1 MVGEVRREVNKKA
14 SINSLRREDICMQV
28 RRLVLLNLILAF
40 ILWTGPGWAQQPKPG
55 GTLRLALAGD
65 LTFFNANQGPA
76 PGYFT
81 FWVWNNIFNS
91 LLTLTPPPE
100 LKIMPDLAK
109 SWDVLEDGRTYIFHL
124 QEGVQFHDGT
134 AFDAQVAKWN
144 IDRIRDP
151 EVKAWVR
158 PYYEDID
165 QVEVVDTS
173 TLRVRMK
180 EPSGALPMALAGY
193 FQGIPMVSPQAV
205 QKYGEDWKRHPVG
218 TGPFMMQEWIPGQ
231 HVLLVK
237 NPHYFKPGLPYLDA
251 LEFRIMKD
259 PLTVTTALRTGE
271 IDLIARVPMQQ
282 VALLE
287 RSAGITVVTGPAM
300 IPTVALLNL
309 RVKPFDDVRARRAV
323 GGYGLDRAEIARV
336 AFQGRAQALVSVLP
350 PGVPDA
356 VDLNEMY
363 PYKPDEAKRLLKE
376 LGYDAKHP
384 LQFTILISNLDATMA
399 DIAALI
405 KNQMAKIGVEAKIN
419 LMDDTA
425 VVDRLLVKHDFDML
439 VSFFANLVDINQRS
453 VSFFKGRQSDYMGMD
468 DPQLE
473 ALVLQWRRTLEP
485 EQRKAISADIQ
496 RRLADQLEWVNV
508 ATYPFFQAYRT
519 ATVQDFPFYNQA
531 LLLFDTT
538 WLAK

>member
-1 MVGEVRREVNKKA
+1 MKTY
-14 SINSLRREDICMQV
+14 
-28 RRLVLLNLILAF
+28 RLMPLSVLVVLMLQIGLS
-40 ILWTGPGWAQQPKPG
+40 WAQSPKYG
-55 GTLRLALAGD
+55 GTLRIALSGEPA
-65 LTFFNANQGPA
+65 FFNANQGPA
-76 PGYFT
+76 PGAPAFFISNSLY
-81 FWVWNNIFNS
+81 NS

-100 LKIMPDLAK
+100 LKIVPDLAK
-109 SWDVLEDGRTYIFHL
+109 SWDMLEDGRTYIFHL
-124 QEGVQFHDGT
+124 QEGVKFHDGT
-134 AFDAQVAKWN
+134 DFDAQIAKWN

-151 EVKAWVR
+151 EMKAWVR

-205 QKYGEDWKRHPVG
+205 AKYGEDWKRHPVG

-300 IPTVALLNL
+300 IPTVALINL

-363 PYKPDEAKRLLKE
+363 PYKPEEAKRLLKE

-425 VVDRLLVKHDFDML
+425 VVDRLLVKHDFEML

-473 ALVLQWRRTLEP
+473 AMMLQWRRTLEP
-485 EQRKAISADIQ
+485 ERRMAISADIQ

-508 ATYPFFQAYRT
+508 TTYPFFQAYRT
-519 ATVQDFPFYNQA
+519 ATVQNFLFYNHA